1 MKISK
6 ALQERIDR
14 VVKEK
19 IEIVAYNSQWVNSFK
34 KEAIFLKNKFPKI
47 IKRIEHFG
55 STAVPGLAAKP
66 VVDIL
71 VEITT
76 FKEVR
81 EKIVPVLTVLGYDY
95 FWRPEFDKPPM
106 YAWFI
111 KRDKKG
117 HRSHHIHM
125 VKKNSK
131 LWERLYFRDY
141 LRKYPQ
147 VAKKYGELKTALV
160 SKYANDREKYTKEKT
175 EFVMKITEKAKRY
188 YKKI

>member
-6 ALQERIDR
+6 ALQKKIDR

-19 IEIVAYNSQWVNSFK
+19 VEIVAYNQQWVNSFK
-34 KEAIFLKNKFPKI
+34 KEAIFLENKFPTI

-66 VVDIL
+66 VVDML
-71 VEITT
+71 VEIMS
-76 FKEVR
+76 FKEVK
-81 EKIVPVLTVLGYDY
+81 EKIVPVLESLGYDY
-95 FWRPEFDKPPM
+95 FWRPEFDRPPM

-111 KRDKKG
+111 KRNKKG
-117 HRSHHIHM
+117 HRTYHIHM

-160 SKYANDREKYTKEKT
+160 TKYANDRIKYTKMKT
-175 EFVMKITEKAKRY
+175 EFVMKVTEKAKRH
-188 YKKI
+188 